1 MTAGK
6 PAPAPPEPV
15 RATALRLGTRA
26 LGWLHRNR
34 ERTAFAEGA
43 TAELA
48 EPDSAYKPLSE
59 LALAASLVLRDEAF
73 PAADRRTAADLLDYA
88 WDQLRGGDLIYERQL
103 RFPAMTDP
111 LETYV
116 HFHRAGHRH
125 ERLLELLAHLT
136 ALTSYREYEHVPNRR
151 MAVANATR
159 VIGAPDRTDWPART
173 AATWLGALPEP
184 WAMDWMTAYHMTHTV
199 FHLTDWGARPHE
211 LPPRLRDYLA
221 TWLPVW
227 TDVWLETEEW
237 DLVAELLIV
246 DACTPEPAGEPAA
259 WRRLA
264 AAQHE
269 DGLLP
274 RDGRTG
280 TGDPDRRFGD
290 HYHSAVVA
298 TVAAT
303 LLLSRTAGA

>member
-1 MTAGK
+1 MTVHE
-6 PAPAPPEPV
+6 PAEPV
-15 RATALRLGTRA
+15 RATMLRTGTRA
-26 LGWLHRNR
+26 LGWLNRNR
-34 ERTAFAEGA
+34 GQLTFAGDT

-48 EPDSAYKPLSE
+48 EPDSVYKPLGE
-59 LALAASLVLRDEAF
+59 LALAASLVLRDDPF
-73 PAADRRTAADLLDYA
+73 HAADRRAARDLLDFA
-88 WDQLRGGDLIYERQL
+88 WDQLRGGDLLYERQL

-125 ERLLELLAHLT
+125 EPLQALLAHLT
-136 ALTSYREYEHVPNRR
+136 GLASYREYEHVPNRR

-159 VIGAPDRTDWPART
+159 VIGIDDRADWPART
-173 AATWLGALPEP
+173 AATWLGATPEP
-184 WAMDWMTAYHMTHTV
+184 WTMDWMTAYHVTHTV
-199 FHLTDWGARPHE
+199 FHLTDWGAEPRG
-211 LPPRLRDYLA
+211 LPPHVRDYLA

-227 TDVWLETEEW
+227 TDVWLEIEEW
-237 DLVAELLIV
+237 DLVAELLLV
-246 DACTPEPAGEPAA
+246 DACLPEPAHDPAA

-280 TGDPDRRFGD
+280 TEDPAVRFYN
-290 HYHSAVVA
+290 HYHTA
-298 TVAAT
+298 VAAVT
-303 LLLSRTAGA
+303 AATAALSRSGA

>member
-1 MTAGK
+1 MMVHE
-6 PAPAPPEPV
+6 PAEPV
-15 RATALRLGTRA
+15 RTTVLRTGTRA
-26 LGWLHRNR
+26 LGWLNRNR
-34 ERTAFAEGA
+34 GQLTFTGGA

-48 EPDSAYKPLSE
+48 EPDSVYKPLGE
-59 LALAASLVLRDEAF
+59 LALAASLVLRDDPF
-73 PAADRRTAADLLDYA
+73 PAADRRAARDLLDFA
-88 WDQLRGGDLIYERQL
+88 WDQLRGGDLLYERQL

-125 ERLLELLAHLT
+125 EPLQALLAHLT
-136 ALTSYREYEHVPNRR
+136 GLRSYREYEHVPNRR

-159 VIGAPDRTDWPART
+159 VIGIDDRTDWSART
-173 AATWLGALPEP
+173 AATWLGATPEP
-184 WAMDWMTAYHMTHTV
+184 WTMDWMTAYHMTHTV
-199 FHLTDWGARPHE
+199 FHLTDWGAEPRG
-211 LPPRLRDYLA
+211 LPPHVRDYLA

-227 TDVWLETEEW
+227 TDVWLEIEEW
-237 DLVAELLIV
+237 DLVAELLLV
-246 DACTPEPAGEPAA
+246 DACLPEPAREPAA

-280 TGDPDRRFGD
+280 TEDPTARFHD
-290 HYHSAVVA
+290 HYHTA
-298 TVAAT
+298 VAAVT
-303 LLLSRTAGA
+303 AATAALSRSGA

>member
-1 MTAGK
+1 MTAPG
-6 PAPAPPEPV
+6 PAEPV
-15 RATALRLGTRA
+15 PTTALRMGTRA

-34 ERTAFAEGA
+34 AQGTFADGA

-48 EPDSAYKPLSE
+48 EPDSVYKPLAE
-59 LALAASLVLRDEAF
+59 LALAASLVLRDAVF
-73 PAADRRTAADLLDYA
+73 PAAERDAAGELLDFA
-88 WDQLRGGDLIYERQL
+88 WDQLRGGDLLYERQL
-103 RFPAMTDP
+103 RFPAVTDP

-116 HFHRAGHRH
+116 HFHRAGYRH
-125 ERLLELLAHLT
+125 ERLKALLVHLT
-136 ALTSYREYEHVPNRR
+136 TLTSYREYEHVPNRR

-159 VIGAPDRTDWPART
+159 VIGVADRTDWSART
-173 AATWLGALPEP
+173 AATWLGATPEP
-184 WAMDWMTAYHMTHTV
+184 WTMDWMTAYHMTHTV
-199 FHLTDWGARPHE
+199 FHLTDWGAEPHA

-227 TDVWLETEEW
+227 TDVWLEIEEW
-237 DLVAELLIV
+237 DLVAELLVV
-246 DACTPEPAGEPAA
+246 DACMPEPAFDPVA

-280 TGDPDRRFGD
+280 TDDEDRRFED
-290 HYHSAVVA
+290 HYHTAGVA
-298 TVAAT
+298 TIAAT
-303 LLLSRTAGA
+303 LVLSRLGA